1 MTFTGESFLN
11 HIAKQPAAAA
21 YFFVGPEMYGRDRCR
36 RALVEKFLGAEA
48 SEDAFVRHTLDEL
61 TMAEVLDD
69 ARAMSLFAAQRVI
82 WVTRAE
88 GALPR
93 GRAAAAAAAE
103 DDEGGEEESPKASG
117 DGSVQLAEYLKDPT
131 PGVVLVF
138 DSSRWEFEGEDKA
151 KVERLRK
158 YFAAAPHVVE
168 FPRMEEGRVRRLA
181 GELAKRAGIELDG
194 DAMDLLVEATACSAQ
209 RVEVEIEKLRSF
221 AETRNTKRVGVED
234 LERLVPAARSTT
246 IFALV
251 NALGRKDRVR
261 ALDLLDT
268 LLGEGEYLPLAL
280 GFLATQFRQAL
291 VAREAGLRGAG
302 QVQSHF
308 QRMGVAMWQSRAEQ
322 VWQSAAAFSPGQL
335 REGLKRIAAT
345 DRALRDTRPD
355 DRVVLEEFVLGL
367 TR

>member
-1 MTFTGESFLN
+1 M
-11 HIAKQPAAAA
+11 
-21 YFFVGPEMYGRDRCR
+21 
-36 RALVEKFLGAEA
+36 
-48 SEDAFVRHTLDEL
+48 
-61 TMAEVLDD
+61 
-69 ARAMSLFAAQRVI
+69 
-82 WVTRAE
+82 
-88 GALPR
+88 
-93 GRAAAAAAAE
+93 
-103 DDEGGEEESPKASG
+103 
-117 DGSVQLAEYLKDPT
+117 
-131 PGVVLVF
+131 
-138 DSSRWEFEGEDKA
+138 
-151 KVERLRK
+151 
-158 YFAAAPHVVE
+158 
-168 FPRMEEGRVRRLA
+168 A

-209 RVEVEIEKLRSF
+209 RVAVEIEKLRSF
-221 AETRNTKRVGVED
+221 AETRETKRVTVED
-234 LERLVPAARSTT
+234 LERLVPQARSTT

-280 GFLATQFRQAL
+280 GFLGTQFRQAL
-291 VAREAGLRGAG
+291 MAREAGLRGAS

-308 QRMGVAMWQSRAEQ
+308 QRMGVAMWPSRAEQ

-367 TR
+367 TK

>member
-1 MTFTGESFLN
+1 MAFTGESFLN
-11 HIAKQPAAAA
+11 HVAKQPLAAA
-21 YFFVGPEMYGRDRCR
+21 YFFVGPEMYGRDKCR
-36 RALVEKFLGAEA
+36 KALVEKFLGADA
-48 SEDAFVRHTLDEL
+48 PEDAFTRHTLDEL

-93 GRAAAAAAAE
+93 GRAAAAAE
-103 DDEGGEEESPKASG
+103 DEGAEEESPKASG

-158 YFAAAPHVVE
+158 YFAAVQQVVE
-168 FPRMEEGRVRRLA
+168 FPRMDEGRVRKLTA
-181 GELAKRAGIELDG
+181 EMAKRAGIELDG
-194 DAMDLLVEATACSAQ
+194 DAVDLLVEATAGSAQ

-221 AETRNTKRVGVED
+221 AETRGTKRVGVED
-234 LERLVPAARSTT
+234 LERLVPQARSTT

-251 NALGRKDRVR
+251 NALGRKERGR

-291 VAREAGLRGAG
+291 VAREAGLRGAS

-308 QRMGVAMWQSRAEQ
+308 QRMGVAMWPSRAEQ
-322 VWQSAAAFSPGQL
+322 VWQSAASFSPAQL
-335 REGLKRIAAT
+335 REGLKRISAT

-367 TR
+367 TK

>member
-1 MTFTGESFLN
+1 MTYTGDSFLN

-21 YFFVGPEMYGRDRCR
+21 YFFVGPEMYGRDTCR
-36 RALVEKFLGAEA
+36 RALVEKFLGGEA
-48 SEDAFVRHTLDEL
+48 PEDAFVRHTLDEL

-93 GRAAAAAAAE
+93 GRAAAAAE
-103 DDEGGEEESPKASG
+103 DEGAEEESPKASG

-158 YFAAAPHVVE
+158 YFAAVQHVVE
-168 FPRMEEGRVRRLA
+168 FPRMDEGRVRRLTA
-181 GELAKRAGIELDG
+181 ELAKRAGIELDG
-194 DAMDLLVEATACSAQ
+194 EAVDLLVEATAGSAQ
-209 RVEVEIEKLRSF
+209 RVELEIEKLRSF

-234 LERLVPAARSTT
+234 LERLVPQARSTT

-251 NALGRKDRVR
+251 NALGRKDRAR

-291 VAREAGLRGAG
+291 VAREAGLRGAS

-308 QRMGVAMWQSRAEQ
+308 QRMGVPMWPSRAEQ
-322 VWQSAAAFSPGQL
+322 VWQSAASFSPGQL
-335 REGLKRIAAT
+335 REGLKRISAT

-367 TR
+367 TK

>member
-1 MTFTGESFLN
+1 MVFTGESFLN
-11 HIAKQPAAAA
+11 HVAKQGPAAA
-21 YFFVGPEMYGRDRCR
+21 YFFVGPEMYGRDKCR
-36 RALVEKFLGAEA
+36 RALVEKFLGADA
-48 SEDAFVRHTLDEL
+48 PEDAFTRHTLDEL

-69 ARAMSLFAAQRVI
+69 ARAMSLFASQRVI

-93 GRAAAAAAAE
+93 GRAAAAAAE
-103 DDEGGEEESPKASG
+103 DDGGEEESPKASG

-158 YFAAAPHVVE
+158 YFAAVRDVVE
-168 FPRMEEGRVRRLA
+168 FPRMDEGRVRRLTA
-181 GELAKRAGIELDG
+181 EMAKRAGIELDG
-194 DAMDLLVEATACSAQ
+194 DAVDLLVEATAGSAQ

-221 AETRNTKRVGVED
+221 AETRGTKRVGVED
-234 LERLVPAARSTT
+234 LERLVPQARSTT

-251 NALGRKDRVR
+251 NALGRKERGR

-291 VAREAGLRGAG
+291 VAREAGLRGAS

-308 QRMGVAMWQSRAEQ
+308 QRMGVAMWPSRAEQ
-322 VWQSAAAFSPGQL
+322 VWQSAASFSPAQL
-335 REGLKRIAAT
+335 REGLKRISAT

-367 TR
+367 TK

>member
-1 MTFTGESFLN
+1 MTYTGDSFLN

-21 YFFVGPEMYGRDRCR
+21 YFFVGPEMYGRDTCR

-48 SEDAFVRHTLDEL
+48 PEDAFVRHTLDEL

-93 GRAAAAAAAE
+93 GRAAAAAE
-103 DDEGGEEESPKASG
+103 DEGAEEESPKASG

-158 YFAAAPHVVE
+158 YFAAVQHVVE
-168 FPRMEEGRVRRLA
+168 FPRMDEGRVRRLTA
-181 GELAKRAGIELDG
+181 ELAKRAGIELDG
-194 DAMDLLVEATACSAQ
+194 EAVDLLVEATAGSAQ
-209 RVEVEIEKLRSF
+209 RVELEIEKLRSF

-234 LERLVPAARSTT
+234 LERLVPQARSTT

-251 NALGRKDRVR
+251 NALGRKDRAR

-291 VAREAGLRGAG
+291 VAREAGLRGAS

-308 QRMGVAMWQSRAEQ
+308 QRMGVPMWPSRAEQ
-322 VWQSAAAFSPGQL
+322 VWQSAASFSPGQL
-335 REGLKRIAAT
+335 REGLKRISAT

-367 TR
+367 TK

>member
-1 MTFTGESFLN
+1 MAFTSDSF
-11 HIAKQPAAAA
+11 IAHLGRQPAAAA
-21 YFFVGPEMYGRDRCR
+21 YFFLGPEMYGRDACR
-36 RALVEKFLGAEA
+36 RALVDKFLGAEA
-48 SEDAFVRHTLDEL
+48 SEDAFTRHSLDEL

-69 ARAMSLFAAQRVI
+69 ARAMSLFAPQRVI

-93 GRAAAAAAAE
+93 GRAAAAA
-103 DDEGGEEESPKASG
+103 EEETDEESSKASG
-117 DGSVQLAEYLKDPT
+117 DGPAQLAAYMKDPS

-138 DSSRWEFEGEDKA
+138 DSSRYEFDGEDKA
-151 KVERLRK
+151 RVERLRK
-158 YFAAAPHVVE
+158 YFAAVPQVVE
-168 FPRMEEGRVRRLA
+168 FPRMDETRVRKLTA
-181 GELAKRAGIELDG
+181 ELAKKAGIELG
-194 DAMDLLVEATACSAQ
+194 AGEVDLLVEATAGSAQ
-209 RVEVEIEKLRSF
+209 RIETEIEKLRNYAATLPSPRL
-221 AETRNTKRVGVED
+221 AVAD
-234 LERLVPAARSTT
+234 LERLVPQARSTT

-251 NALGRKDRVR
+251 NALGRKDRSR

-291 VAREAGLRGAG
+291 VAREAGLRGAS

-308 QRMGVAMWQSRAEQ
+308 QRMGTPMWPSRAEQ
-322 VWQSAAAFSPGQL
+322 VWQSASAFSPGQL
-335 REGLKRIAAT
+335 REGLQRIAAT

-367 TR
+367 TK